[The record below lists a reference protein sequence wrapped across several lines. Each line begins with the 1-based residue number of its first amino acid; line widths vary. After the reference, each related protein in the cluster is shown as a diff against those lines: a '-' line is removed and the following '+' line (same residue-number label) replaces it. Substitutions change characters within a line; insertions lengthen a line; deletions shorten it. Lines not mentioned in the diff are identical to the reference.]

1 MTQLDA
7 HGLSVTLPSGWE
19 GRVFRRP
26 AAGELAATAADGP
39 PAPLGEV
46 THAVVHVATIPLPMG
61 VGDFASGAVEELG
74 PSDALIVLFE
84 YSPESA
90 TKALFAAEGLP
101 RSLALA
107 DFSPSVL
114 QRALRGQAGVQ
125 HFFHEADRAFCLYV
139 VLGSYQNRAQ
149 VVPQVNQVLATFAI
163 DGPVAPPMGNAA
175 AGGVAPP
182 LGTVIDVIRARPDL
196 TTFTSLLDA
205 SGVVTLLAAEPNVT
219 VFGPVDAVLDAS
231 AITVLRADAELLRR
245 TMLQHVVH
253 ERLPVGVLT
262 TRRSLTTAADGMLAV
277 VVSGDSTISVGGVI
291 VVPPPAEAANG
302 LVYATGGLFEAPR

>member
-39 PAPLGEV
+39 PAPIGEV

-61 VGDFASGAVEELG
+61 VGDFASGAVEDLS

-84 YSPESA
+84 YSPESV

-101 RSLALA
+101 RSLAPA
-107 DFSPSVL
+107 DFSPSML
-114 QRALRGQAGVQ
+114 QRSLRGQAGVQ

-139 VLGSYQNRAQ
+139 VLGSYQNRAR
-149 VVPQVNQVLATFAI
+149 VVPEVNKVLATFAI
-163 DGPVAPPMGNAA
+163 DGVAAPAPASTPGTVAGTAA
-175 AGGVAPP
+175 
-182 LGTVIDVIRARPDL
+182 GTVIDVIRARPDL
-196 TTFTSLLDA
+196 VTFISLLDA
-205 SGVVTLLAAEPNVT
+205 SGVATLLAAETNVT
-219 VFGPVDAVLDAS
+219 VFAPVDAVLDAT
-231 AITVLRADAELLRR
+231 AITALRADADLLRR
-245 TMLQHVVH
+245 TMLQHVVR
-253 ERLPVGVLT
+253 EKLPVAELVART
-262 TRRSLTTAADGMLAV
+262 SLTTAADGTLAV
-277 VVSGDSTISVGGVI
+277 VTTGNPTISVGGMI
-291 VVPPPAEAANG
+291 VVPPPAEATNG